1 MNMAR
6 LVLSHEGKLPDIV
19 GDFPSWVKIDQ
30 SFARNIAT
38 DSNDVAIVQTIIAM
52 SEALGL
58 DVIAEGIETEGQ
70 REFLEMRGCHAFQD
84 FLFGMPMTVKQLKA
98 CCKIRVIH

>member
-6 LVLSHEGKLPDIV
+6 LVLSHEGKSPDIV

-30 SFARNIAT
+30 SFARDIAT

-52 SEALGL
+52 SEAWL
-58 DVIAEGIETEGQ
+58 DVTAERIETEGQ

>member
-1 MNMAR
+1 
-6 LVLSHEGKLPDIV
+6 
-19 GDFPSWVKIDQ
+19 
-30 SFARNIAT
+30 
-38 DSNDVAIVQTIIAM
+38 M

-98 CCKIRVIH
+98 CCKIRVTH

>member
-6 LVLSHEGKLPDIV
+6 LVLSHEGKSPDIV

-30 SFARNIAT
+30 SFARDIAT

-52 SEALGL
+52 SEAWL
-58 DVIAEGIETEGQ
+58 DVIAERIETKGQ